1 MVHQNGITLFCNL
14 RQAGPEM
21 SLHLRD
27 ERVML
32 AIDDQDADLYSGFN
46 EYNPTFDIQ
55 ELENDPVIQ
64 QTLRSR
70 NGRRPSQLTV
80 KSPTS
85 TTPSRLGGSSLGT
98 WSRLG
103 SSFGARPVTGAGQD
117 GRTSARPMTGL
128 QAAGYTSQTGSG
140 VLSDPLAHVRSPS
153 QVSEN
158 EKNETTKGQIKH
170 FEKKVI
176 ELVEESCFA
185 KSQGDLHLA
194 LEKAKEAGRRERA
207 LQRQRENMGSAPI
220 SLDLTFSVLFNL
232 AYQYEANGMYSEA
245 LNGYQVIVKEKMF
258 PNAGRLK
265 VNVANTYLKQKKY
278 AKALKFYRMA
288 LDQVRSSQ
296 KMIRIKIM
304 QNIGMVFVMIGKHT
318 EAIASFEH
326 IMAEKPNLRSAFNL
340 ALCYHAVGNQERT
353 RNTFQRLVS
362 IPLEIDEEKYSAQSD
377 DSQLNLVMDAI
388 KNDRMRQ
395 RERARRAMAERF
407 IVTAARLIAPA
418 IGSSLADGYDWCV
431 EMLRGSQYMELVND
445 LEINKAVAILKHGDC
460 EQAVEILKSIEK
472 KDTRVKSVA
481 ATNLSFFYFLRNDLS
496 SAERYADTAM
506 NTDRYNPMA
515 LVNKGSCVMVGGD
528 AVRAAEFFG
537 EALRNDSSCTNALYN
552 LGLVHKKQ
560 GNFQDALQCFLKL
573 NAILRNDTQV
583 MYQLASTLEALGEGA
598 HAITWLVQLLG
609 ITPSDPHV
617 LAWLGEMYDRDGDK
631 SQALHHFFESYRYFP
646 AHMPVIEWL
655 GASYI
660 NCQFYEE
667 AIQYFERAAFIQ
679 PHQVKWYL
687 MIASSHRRSGNYHA
701 ALQMYRF
708 IDTKFPDNVECLRLL
723 VRLCK
728 DLGLP
733 EVQQYSNKLKNAE
746 RALELR
752 QKEVTLRMGSGR
764 RTTESGANGDFFQGG
779 SVQNDRSPA
788 LQEEPP
794 QNRFNMTVDSKY
806 IDPLGPQQDRPRTAA
821 KNLQVDNF
829 TDDDDDIGEDLLPD

>member
-1 MVHQNGITLFCNL
+1 
-14 RQAGPEM
+14 
-21 SLHLRD
+21 
-27 ERVML
+27 
-32 AIDDQDADLYSGFN
+32 
-46 EYNPTFDIQ
+46 
-55 ELENDPVIQ
+55 
-64 QTLRSR
+64 
-70 NGRRPSQLTV
+70 RPL
-80 KSPTS
+80 
-85 TTPSRLGGSSLGT
+85 
-98 WSRLG
+98 
-103 SSFGARPVTGAGQD
+103 
-117 GRTSARPMTGL
+117 TGL
-128 QAAGYTSQTGSG
+128 QAAGYTSQTGS
-140 VLSDPLAHVRSPS
+140 VDLVFLFFFCNR
-153 QVSEN
+153 
-158 EKNETTKGQIKH
+158 TKGQIKQL
-170 FEKKVI
+170 EKKVI

-185 KSQGDLHLA
+185 KSRGDLHLA

-232 AYQYEANGMYSEA
+232 AYQYEANGMHSEA

-304 QNIGMVFVMIGKHT
+304 QNIGMVFVMIGKYT

-326 IMAEKPNLRSAFNL
+326 IMAEKPNLCSAFNL

-377 DSQLNLVMDAI
+377 DSQLNLIMDAI

-431 EMLRGSQYMELVND
+431 EMLRGSQYIELVND
-445 LEINKAVAILKHGDC
+445 LEINKAITLVSLLF
-460 EQAVEILKSIEK
+460 QAVEILKSIEK

-481 ATNLSFFYFLRNDLS
+481 ATNLSFFYFLRNDLT

-515 LVNKGSCVMVGGD
+515 LVNKGSCLMIGGD
-528 AVRAAEFFG
+528 AARAAEFFS
-537 EALRNDSSCTNALYN
+537 EALRNDSKKLINT
-552 LGLVHKKQ
+552 GLVHKKR

-583 MYQLASTLEALGEGA
+583 MYQLASTLEALGEGTQ
-598 HAITWLVQLLG
+598 AIAWLVQLLG

-617 LAWLGEMYDRDGDK
+617 LAWLGEIYDRDGDK

-667 AIQYFERAAFIQ
+667 AIQYFERAAFI
-679 PHQVKWYL
+679 HCFCFVVSL
-687 MIASSHRRSGNYHA
+687 GNYHA
-701 ALQMYRF
+701 ALQTYRF

-733 EVQQYSNKLKNAE
+733 EAQQYSNKLKNAE

-752 QKEVTLRMGSGR
+752 QQVRLCDASQFFSLR
-764 RTTESGANGDFFQGG
+764 FL
-779 SVQNDRSPA
+779 VY
-788 LQEEPP
+788 LQSS
-794 QNRFNMTVDSKY
+794 FSY
-806 IDPLGPQQDRPRTAA
+806 YADPLGPQQDRPRTAA
-821 KNLQVDNF
+821 KSLQVDNF
-829 TDDDDDIGEDLLPD
+829 ADDDDIGEDLLPD